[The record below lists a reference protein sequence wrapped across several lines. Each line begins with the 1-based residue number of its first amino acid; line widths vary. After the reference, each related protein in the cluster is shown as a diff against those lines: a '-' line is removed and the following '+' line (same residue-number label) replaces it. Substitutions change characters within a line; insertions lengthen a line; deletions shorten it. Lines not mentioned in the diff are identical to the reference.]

1 MNGYLFYTRCYQGGI
16 TVMKR
21 IKPHGTGITRLTQ
34 AMLCSWKGF
43 VFIWKTEE
51 AFRQELVLVLFLIPL
66 GFFLGD
72 NGSERAL
79 LIGTVMFVVV
89 VEVFNTAV
97 ECAIDRISTERN
109 ELSGHAKDLGSLAVL
124 ISLVIVVVVWSLV
137 LIF

>member
-1 MNGYLFYTRCYQGGI
+1 
-16 TVMKR
+16 
-21 IKPHGTGITRLTQ
+21 
-34 AMLCSWKGF
+34 
-43 VFIWKTEE
+43 
-51 AFRQELVLVLFLIPL
+51 
-66 GFFLGD
+66 
-72 NGSERAL
+72 
-79 LIGTVMFVVV
+79 MFVVV

>member
-1 MNGYLFYTRCYQGGI
+1 
-16 TVMKR
+16 MKR